1 MSAFYKSQFF
11 PLLYDGDQ
19 LIVDALYRC
28 THLIVLFLHKNE
40 NLPVLRGALG
50 FLYLLVPVC
59 QACPTFLVLR
69 ATFTRGNLLRAT
81 NVFCDVTNPLILISF
96 MR

>member
-1 MSAFYKSQFF
+1 MNAGTMSFNNIMGQLTEMSQWKEK
-11 PLLYDGDQ
+11 PRPWLYEFIDNPS
-19 LIVDALYRC
+19 LW
-28 THLIVLFLHKNE
+28 
-40 NLPVLRGALG
+40 
-50 FLYLLVPVC
+50 

-81 NVFCDVTNPLILISF
+81 NAFCGITISYCDVTNTLILVSF